1 MELTEFFYYVMSFY
15 GAGGIYDMNA
25 TEDMILEAT
34 QKYITEGADFC
45 GDSID
50 RELVRDIMI
59 RDYGL
64 TFPLSPIGKVA
75 QDP

>member
-75 QDP
+75 QTP

>member
-34 QKYITEGADFC
+34 QKHITEGADFC

-75 QDP
+75 QTP

>member
-1 MELTEFFYYVMSFY
+1 MTSTEFVHYVMSFY
-15 GAGGIYDMNA
+15 GAGGIYDMGA

-59 RDYGL
+59 QDYDL
-64 TFPLSPIGKVA
+64 TFPTVPIRKVA
-75 QDP
+75 HTP

>member
-1 MELTEFFYYVMSFY
+1 MELAKFFYYVMSFY
-15 GAGGIYDMNA
+15 GAGGIYDMGA
-25 TEDMILEAT
+25 TSSMVQEAT
-34 QKYITEGADFC
+34 QTYIEDGGDFC

-64 TFPLSPIGKVA
+64 TMPDVTVRKVA
-75 QDP
+75 QTP

>member
-1 MELTEFFYYVMSFY
+1 MEFVNYVMSFY
-15 GAGGIYDMNA
+15 GPGGIYDMNA

-34 QKYITEGADFC
+34 QKYINNGGDFC

-50 RELVRDIMI
+50 REMVRDVMI
-59 RDYGL
+59 RDYGI
-64 TFPLSPIGKVA
+64 TFPSVPIRKVA

>member
-1 MELTEFFYYVMSFY
+1 MEFVIYVMKFY

-34 QKYITEGADFC
+34 QKYISEGGDFC

-64 TFPLSPIGKVA
+64 KFPTVPIRKVA
-75 QDP
+75 QTP

>member
-1 MELTEFFYYVMSFY
+1 MEFVNYVMSFY

-34 QKYITEGADFC
+34 QKYISEGADFC

-64 TFPLSPIGKVA
+64 KFPTVPVAKVA
-75 QDP
+75 HTP

>member
-1 MELTEFFYYVMSFY
+1 MEFVNYVLSFY
-15 GAGGIYDMNA
+15 GPGGIYDMGA
-25 TEDMILEAT
+25 TEDMILDAT

-50 RELVRDIMI
+50 RELIRDIMI

-64 TFPLSPIGKVA
+64 TFDLVPI
-75 QDP
+75 